1 MVNPAPGP
9 EATVPTPGPTFRSAD
24 TGTTEGDWQGWGG
37 LRALPRLDV
46 AAWAATGDA
55 HLVLLA
61 AHPDDETLGAAGLL
75 AIAAEAGARVDVVV
89 ATAGDGSHPGSPT
102 HSAESLA
109 RWRADEV
116 TQAVH
121 LLAPGAHVH
130 LLDLPDGHL
139 REHRAELQRA
149 LLPLLTG
156 SCWLVA
162 PWRRDAHTDHDT
174 AGAVAAEVASSHG
187 TQLLEYPIWA
197 WHWATP
203 GDHRLPWD
211 AAHALPLPAPARERK
226 AEAMAVHRSQ
236 VEPLSPAPGDEVM
249 LGEHVLAHFRRDVE
263 VFFRTTAPQQALSA
277 EEGDRGIKSL
287 PAAFFEDF
295 YARGG
300 DDPWGFT
307 DRWYERRKRALTL
320 AALPRERFSRGF
332 EPGCS
337 IGVLTA
343 QLGERCDDLL
353 ALDVVA
359 ATVRKARERTAHL
372 PGVRVEQGSVP
383 ADWPDG
389 VFDLVVLSEV
399 GYYCGPDD
407 LRTLVDRAA
416 GALADDGVLVA
427 CHWRHPV
434 PEYPLGGDAVHAA
447 LRAHPRLALLARHEE
462 EDFLLDVLVPAPAT
476 SVARATGLVP

>member
-1 MVNPAPGP
+1 VNPAPGP
-9 EATVPTPGPTFRSAD
+9 GATDPTPGPAFHSAD
-24 TGTTEGDWQGWGG
+24 QGTSERDWQRWGG

-46 AAWAATGDA
+46 DAWAAKGNA
-55 HLVLLA
+55 HLVLVA

-75 AIAAEAGARVDVVV
+75 AIAAKAGARVDVVV
-89 ATAGDGSHPGSPT
+89 ATTGDGSHPGSPT
-102 HSAESLA
+102 HSLESLA
-109 RWRADEV
+109 RWRAEEV
-116 TQAVH
+116 SQAVH
-121 LLAPGAHVH
+121 HLAPGARVH
-130 LLDLPDGHL
+130 RLGLPDGHL
-139 REHRAELQRA
+139 HEHRGELHRVLGA
-149 LLPLLTG
+149 LLTG

-162 PWRRDAHTDHDT
+162 PWRGDAHTDHDT
-174 AGAVAAEVASSHG
+174 AGAVAAEVASTHG
-187 TQLLEYPIWA
+187 AQLLEYPIWA
-197 WHWATP
+197 WHWAAP
-203 GDHRLPWD
+203 GDDRLPWD
-211 AAHALPLPAPARERK
+211 AALALPLPAATRERK
-226 AEAMAVHRSQ
+226 GEAMAVHRSQ

-263 VFFRTTAPQQALSA
+263 VFFRTAAPLPARRT
-277 EEGDRGIKSL
+277 EGGGRGIQSL

-320 AALPRERFSRGF
+320 AALPRERFARAL

-353 ALDVVA
+353 ALDVVP

-372 PGVRVEQGSVP
+372 PGVRVEHGSVP
-383 ADWPDG
+383 ADWPEG

-399 GYYCGPDD
+399 GYYCGPAD

-416 GALADDGVLVA
+416 GALPPDGVLVA

-476 SVARATGLVP
+476 SVARTTGLVP